1 MVFSSAGA
9 GYIDRRAE
17 KHVLQALEE
26 LSKILDPGRDIEE
39 RAREIAY
46 KAIEKGVQ
54 RGRSYRCVALASIYA
69 ASRLLGKPLPIK
81 HISAATGTP
90 LKELR
95 SCYNSLLIS
104 LGRELKYQE
113 PPDPRGYMVYVSRRL
128 GIGEAVAEEAM
139 RILDSIK
146 EKISF
151 VGKDP
156 TGYVAAAIYIASR
169 KLRRRIS
176 KSRLAAEIGVT
187 EVTIRA
193 RIREVA
199 EKLGIDVDGRKRR
212 ASRRKNIS

>member
-1 MVFSSAGA
+1 MGFSSSGA

-17 KHVLQALEE
+17 RHVLQALEE
-26 LSKILDPGRDIEE
+26 LSRILEPGEDVEE
-39 RAREIAY
+39 KAREIAY
-46 KAIEKGVQ
+46 RAIEKGVQ

-81 HISAATGTP
+81 HISAKTGIP

-95 SCYNSLLIS
+95 SCYNSLVLS

-113 PPDPRGYMVYVSRRL
+113 PPDPRGYMEYISRRL

-139 RILDSIK
+139 RILDGIR

-169 KLRRRIS
+169 KLRKRIS

-199 EKLGIDVDGRKRR
+199 EKLGIVVNGRKRR
-212 ASRRKNIS
+212 SSRRRSLS

>member
-1 MVFSSAGA
+1 MLQLPLDFSREGA
-9 GYIDRRAE
+9 Q
-17 KHVLQALEE
+17 V
-26 LSKILDPGRDIEE
+26 PG
-39 RAREIAY
+39 
-46 KAIEKGVQ
+46 
-54 RGRSYRCVALASIYA
+54 ASGSQGLY
-69 ASRLLGKPLPIK
+69 G
-81 HISAATGTP
+81 
-90 LKELR
+90 LR
-95 SCYNSLLIS
+95 I
-104 LGRELKYQE
+104 
-113 PPDPRGYMVYVSRRL
+113 RRL
-128 GIGEAVAEEAM
+128 GIGEAVAEEAI

-212 ASRRKNIS
+212 ASRSKNIS